1 MYKNTF
7 LVQDAPDLL
16 YAIALTLL
24 PGIGDRTAKRILSVT
39 GTAEDFFKE
48 SLKLKYAMVRS
59 LEITKVTIA
68 QAINRAEQELKFIEK
83 NDLETFICSDP
94 GYPSR
99 LKACEDGPLV
109 IFTKGKIRL
118 NEARVVAVVGTRKS
132 TRYGEEMCD
141 AIVEQLAIHNC
152 TLISG
157 LAHGIDSQAHR
168 AALQSN
174 IQNIGV
180 LAHGLDRLYPAIN
193 SNLAGKM
200 IENGGLVTDFLS
212 KTNPDRENFPKRNRI
227 VAGLAD
233 AVIVVEAAKSG
244 GALITAEIANSYGR
258 EVFSVPGRMQDE
270 FSVGCNNLIRQNKA
284 AILSQ
289 PSDLAWYMGWEKH
302 EVKKPAA
309 VQQKLFYDFTPDEE
323 GIVSL
328 IRKNIFDLDTISVMS
343 GFSVSKTS
351 TVLLGLEFKGAIR
364 SQPGKRY
371 QLIV

>member
-1 MYKNTF
+1 MYKNDF
-7 LVQDAPDLL
+7 PVQDAPDLL

-24 PGIGDRTAKRILSVT
+24 PGIGDRKAKRILSVT

-59 LEITKVTIA
+59 LEITKVTIS
-68 QAINRAEQELKFIEK
+68 QALSRAEEELKFLEK
-83 NDLETFICSDP
+83 NGLLALMSSDP
-94 GYPSR
+94 EYPHR

-109 IFTKGKIRL
+109 IYLKGNMRL
-118 NEARVVAVVGTRKS
+118 NDSRVVAIVGTRKS
-132 TRYGEEMCD
+132 TPYGEEMCE
-141 AIVEQLAIHNC
+141 AIVGQLAIHNC

-157 LAHGIDSQAHR
+157 LAHGIDSHAHR
-168 AALQSN
+168 TALQSN

-180 LAHGLDRLYPAIN
+180 LAHGLDRLYPSVN

-200 IENGGLVTDFLS
+200 TANGGLLTDFVS

-233 AVIVVEAAKSG
+233 AVVVVEAAKSG
-244 GALITAEIANSYGR
+244 GALITAEIANNYGR

-289 PSDLAWYMGWEKH
+289 PSDLAWYMGWAKD
-302 EVKKPAA
+302 EVKKPAV
-309 VQQKLFYDFTPDEE
+309 VQQKLFFDFTSEE
-323 GIVSL
+323 EAIVSL
-328 IRKNIFDLDTISVMS
+328 INKNIVDLDTISVMS
-343 GFSVSKTS
+343 GFSIGKTS
-351 TVLLGLEFKGAIR
+351 TVLLGLEFKGAVR

-371 QLIV
+371 QLTS

>member
-83 NDLETFICSDP
+83 NGLETFICSDP

-168 AALQSN
+168 AALLSN